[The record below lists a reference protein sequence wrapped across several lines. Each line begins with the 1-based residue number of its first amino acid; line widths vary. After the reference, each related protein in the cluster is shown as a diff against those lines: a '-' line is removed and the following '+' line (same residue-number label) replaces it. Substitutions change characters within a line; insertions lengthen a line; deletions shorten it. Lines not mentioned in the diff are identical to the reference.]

1 MNMDSIDL
9 FDPDIQENWFPA
21 YKMLHD
27 EAPIYRVPGSTTF
40 VITKY
45 EDILIIVGDPQT
57 FSNEPEKYGGE
68 PLIVHPE
75 ARQYYIDHGLGKQ
88 TGRTRWPLLGMDPP
102 NHGKYRKLIDR
113 HLMDRQVLRRTQPF
127 IEETI
132 TELIDGFETSGSIEF
147 VTQFAIPL
155 PVTIITAMIGFPL
168 EDIPQ
173 LKLWSTAWT
182 LPFARGLSLEQEMDV
197 ARQGVDFQNY
207 IRDIANERRKK
218 PQDDVI
224 THLVHATYDDKRPLT
239 DHEIASIVDNM
250 YIGGNETTTF
260 TLTSG
265 MWLML
270 KDPSIYEALKKDRSK
285 IPNFT
290 NEVLRLESPTQG
302 LYRTAV
308 VNTEIRGVP
317 IPKGSTIHIRFGA
330 ANRDAEVFT
339 CPEKLDLNRENCSRH
354 LAFSRGED
362 GFPGSSLARMELN
375 IAFEQLIDR
384 LPTLRFTSEK
394 NDFKHHPGFILR
406 GLKELHL
413 SFEPRLSKPS
423 LV

>member
-1 MNMDSIDL
+1 MNLESINL
-9 FDPDIQENWFPA
+9 FDPEIQENWFPA
-21 YKMLHD
+21 YKTLLE
-27 EAPIYRVPGSTTF
+27 EAPVYRIPDSTTY

-45 EDILIIVGDPQT
+45 EDILTVVGDPAT

-75 ARQYYIDHGLGKQ
+75 ARQYYIDHGLGKEK
-88 TGRTRWPLLGMDPP
+88 GKTRWPLLGMDPP
-102 NHGKYRKLIDR
+102 DHGKYRKLIDR
-113 HLMDRQVLRRTQPF
+113 HLMDRHVLRRTQPF
-127 IEETI
+127 VEQTI
-132 TELIDGFETSGSIEF
+132 RKLIDNFVDYGQIEF
-147 VTQFAIPL
+147 VQQFAIPL

-173 LKLWSTAWT
+173 LKVWSTTWT
-182 LPFARGLSLEQEMDV
+182 LPFARGLSLEQEMEV
-197 ARQGVDFQNY
+197 ARQGVDFQDY
-207 IRDIANERRKK
+207 IKSIADERRRN

-224 THLVHATYDDKRPLT
+224 THLVQARYDEKRPLT

-250 YIGGNETTTF
+250 YIGGNETTAF
-260 TLTSG
+260 NLTSG

-270 KDPSIYEALKKDRSK
+270 RDPNIHRALLNDSSR
-285 IPNFT
+285 IPNFA

-308 VNTEIRGVP
+308 VDTEIRGIR

-330 ANRDAEVFT
+330 ANRDSDVFP

-354 LAFSRGED
+354 LAFSRGEH
-362 GFPGSSLARMELN
+362 GCPGSSLARMELVL
-375 IAFEQLIDR
+375 AYEQLIKR
-384 LPTLRFTSEK
+384 LPDLHLTADK
-394 NDFKHHPGFILR
+394 NDFTHHPGFILR

-413 SFEPRLSKPS
+413 SFSAI
-423 LV
+423 